1 MFSCLQISHLPI
13 VCLCVPATSH
23 QQIFLL
29 HIKITTTSH
38 TFTYF
43 TNGPY
48 YQLLQQSKRIYLNK
62 PCFTFTYR
70 NSQIYYCMS
79 FLLLTLL
86 GLPCGDGL
94 AEDDTLDPDRCRAP
108 NE

>member
-1 MFSCLQISHLPI
+1 MYSCLQFPHFPS
-13 VCLCVPATSH
+13 VCLCVPATSQ

-29 HIKITTTSH
+29 HIKITTT
-38 TFTYF
+38 TRTII
-43 TNGPY
+43 Y
-48 YQLLQQSKRIYLNK
+48 YQWTNFFSSVSA
-62 PCFTFTYR
+62 FTLTSLVSPLYR
-70 NSQIYYCMS
+70 NTQMYYCMS

-86 GLPCGDGL
+86 GLPCGEGL